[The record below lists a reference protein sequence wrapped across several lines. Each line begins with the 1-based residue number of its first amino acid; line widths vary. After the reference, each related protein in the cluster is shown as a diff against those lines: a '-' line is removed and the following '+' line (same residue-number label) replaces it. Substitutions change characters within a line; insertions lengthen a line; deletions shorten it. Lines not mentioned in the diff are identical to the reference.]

1 MISNERTEFDDLVR
15 LASKK
20 LHRSETYLHSV
31 IRKGTPCEATAR
43 QLAPLVG
50 LPVQSLLYG
59 LNAKKH

>member
-1 MISNERTEFDDLVR
+1 MKKNERNDFNELVKIAAKR
-15 LASKK
+15 M
-20 LHRSETYLHSV
+20 HRSEAYLRNV

-59 LNAKKH
+59 LYPDLH